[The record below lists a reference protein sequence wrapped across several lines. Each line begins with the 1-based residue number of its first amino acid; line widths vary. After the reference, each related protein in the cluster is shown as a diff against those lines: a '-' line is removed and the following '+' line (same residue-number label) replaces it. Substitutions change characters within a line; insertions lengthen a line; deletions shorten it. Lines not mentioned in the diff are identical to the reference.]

1 MSNMD
6 LPLTLCNLHADVLFH
21 VFMSMTNLYEMIQCS
36 IINRYMYTFY
46 SVYKGIIFYNKTK
59 YCQEF
64 LESSYKYFFNFTKSI
79 HNTHNDLL
87 NNNIIKIKSALQIF
101 SKFHNYT
108 IYSHFSFKDV
118 QNEFIQN
125 INYNKNHIDLYNI
138 LFCPCLLLFKNAP
151 VIECWYLVVKRNK
164 KRFNKLNKHFFDII
178 KMHLYELKKKDYS
191 LFKKV
196 LHSQIS
202 NSHSNNE
209 FYYLLFDVLY
219 ELDEI
224 VFVNELKMH
233 LSNYKVTKD
242 NLKDMDM
249 LNYRYEG
256 YIDYTSDEIEHL
268 YIKYRL
274 NESRS
279 CLVQART
286 ESGCSVESGIIT
298 TNEYRKSY
306 NSYNSYNHLFSLRT
320 LISVIL

>member
-1 MSNMD
+1 MSNIN

-36 IINRYMYTFY
+36 NINRYIYTFY

-79 HNTHNDLL
+79 HNKHNDLL

-101 SKFHNYT
+101 SKFHNT
-108 IYSHFSFKDV
+108 TVFRHFSFKDI

-125 INYNKNHIDLYNI
+125 INYNRNHIDLYNI

-151 VIECWYLVVKRNK
+151 VIESWYLVVKKNK
-164 KRFNKLNKHFFDII
+164 KIFNKLNQHFFDII
-178 KMHLYELKKKDYS
+178 KMHLYELKKKDYA

-196 LHSQIS
+196 LYSQIS

-209 FYYLLFDVLY
+209 FYYLFFDVLY
-219 ELDEI
+219 DLDEI
-224 VFVNELKMH
+224 VFVKELTMH
-233 LSNYKVTKD
+233 LSNYKVNKD
-242 NLKDMDM
+242 NLQDMDM

-256 YIDYTSDEIEHL
+256 YVDYTSDEIEEL
-268 YIKYRL
+268 YIKYKL
-274 NESRS
+274 NESR
-279 CLVQART
+279 CN
-286 ESGCSVESGIIT
+286 VESGIINT
-298 TNEYRKSY
+298 KEYS
-306 NSYNSYNHLFSLRT
+306 NSYNSYNHLFSVLYKTRSIMT
-320 LISVIL
+320 FIL